1 MAVLIHQ
8 SMSESDG
15 KSWTLLSAAI
25 TYTVF
30 NWMSSNKQISI
41 LHVLSL
47 LKKEPK
53 ALLLVSSQISNRLSN
68 NSNSNVTVTVTSF
81 IDNWII
87 GLATT
92 IFTLIGQKKKPEE
105 WNRSHFHLVKKK
117 KKKNIIWNVHQPEE
131 YFFFMKCLKKKK
143 IWVSKKRSKY
153 QYQ

>member
-1 MAVLIHQ
+1 
-8 SMSESDG
+8 
-15 KSWTLLSAAI
+15 
-25 TYTVF
+25 
-30 NWMSSNKQISI
+30 MSSNKQISI

-68 NSNSNVTVTVTSF
+68 NSNSNVTVTITSF

-92 IFTLIGQKKKPEE
+92 IFTLIGQKKKTEE

-117 KKKNIIWNVHQPEE
+117 KKE
-131 YFFFMKCLKKKK
+131 YNMKCSPTWRVFFFYEVFEKKK
-143 IWVSKKRSKY
+143 IWVSWSVRKEVQLRTFRAGHISET
-153 QYQ
+153 

>member
-1 MAVLIHQ
+1 VAVLTHQ

-15 KSWTLLSAAI
+15 QSWTLLSAAI

-53 ALLLVSSQISNRLSN
+53 ALLVVSSQISNRLSN

-92 IFTLIGQKKKPEE
+92 IFTLIGQKKKKTEKKK
-105 WNRSHFHLVKKK
+105 RSYFNFVKKK
-117 KKKNIIWNVHQPEE
+117 KKKKKEKIEKNFIKKY
-131 YFFFMKCLKKKK
+131 YFYF
-143 IWVSKKRSKY
+143 
-153 QYQ
+153 